1 MTKNIILQQKK
12 SKKAFKIHQEIISL
26 KETAASAFVLM
37 GQRLNEIKEKNLYRF
52 LGDGGYETFE
62 SYLASPELQF
72 DRRKAYYLIQIYKT
86 FCEDF
91 KIDKEEVSK
100 IYWTTLR
107 QILPVV
113 NKENCSEWLNKAKT
127 LSRNDLNMEIKQIQS
142 GIDPRK
148 CNHEWNEKIYWQCKK
163 CGERS
168 YVDPDQIQQNKIPR

>member
-1 MTKNIILQQKK
+1 MSKKIILQQN
-12 SKKAFKIHQEIISL
+12 SKKAFQIHQEIIEL
-26 KETAASAFVLM
+26 KNTAAGAFVLI
-37 GQRLNEIKEKNLYRF
+37 GQRLNEIKEKNLYHF
-52 LGDGGYETFE
+52 LGEGGYETFE

-86 FCEDF
+86 FCEEF
-91 KIDKEEVSK
+91 GIDQNELSK

-113 NKENCSEWLNKAKT
+113 NKENCSEWLEKAKT
-127 LSRNDLNMEIKQIQS
+127 LSRSDLYLEVRQLQS

-148 CNHEWNEKIYWQCKK
+148 CKHEWEEKTVWICRE

-168 YVDPDQIQQNKIPR
+168 YVDPK